1 MKAGILISGFCALA
15 YEVFWSRM
23 LSMVL
28 GSSMYS
34 FTLTVSTFLAGIA
47 LGSVIYARFLA
58 RVSRQTTVFIV
69 LEFAIG
75 VAAYLTPYTL
85 LLAPRGA
92 TTGLLALLRSA
103 ALMAGPAVLMGAAL
117 PCAVSICRRGK
128 ALAGSSVGD
137 VYAMNTVGSVVG
149 PLAAGFV
156 LIPVAGMQK
165 GLLLVA
171 GLNMLA
177 GVMVF
182 ASRRMS
188 RARRAACAAAL
199 VSLLAVTA
207 ILGPTT
213 LFRHLYD
220 RNEPGAD
227 VILYEEGAVAN
238 VVVYDFHR
246 AGYRDLFLNGSE
258 EASTR
263 LWHIQLFRML
273 GALPA
278 VVHGDPDDAVM
289 IAFGAG
295 MSAGACVDL
304 VSNLECV
311 ELNPDIHEVAEIF
324 ARENLNVLRNP
335 KLKLIVNDG
344 RNHLLLT
351 GKRYSL
357 IMSDATNPVS
367 FDAWTLYTRE
377 FYRLCKDRLEPGG
390 VFCQWIPTHLPG
402 EAVKTIL
409 KTFVS
414 VFPHAS
420 VWSVY
425 GSTQCLMLATPE
437 RLDIDY
443 AKLRDSLPPV
453 LEASGLAGCGVD
465 TPEKFLSFFL
475 VGEDGLRALLAGHEE
490 INTDDLPRT
499 QFLSGR
505 DQEGTY
511 SALELLRHQESIAPY
526 VSNVG
531 AEGERLRSRL
541 RAYASLSR
549 MLNLGFICAD
559 DFEFSKAAVLASEA
573 GLAGDENL
581 KNVLG
586 CDRKRREYFVER
598 IAGHPDDAS
607 AHRAMGFIHWKEGDH
622 EKAVREL
629 TRAIAIRSEFADA
642 HLLLA
647 LVYIDMRM
655 PDQAT
660 GKLLELKELNP
671 THGTLE
677 LLPKAFRAVHL
688 LRKLKYQPEDPRPNA
703 SLAEAYAEFGWLE
716 KAHGTVRLALERSP
730 DDIGM
735 LGRLAGIYE
744 TADLVEKALDAYRK
758 LSMQLPGNRDVAA
771 RIERL
776 ADAVRTDEGW
786 RRWVAAKHPARDDR
800 ARKRDDAGYQRAIKT
815 WNEYE
820 VEGRISEETLRRAAK
835 DMAAIVAAGT
845 EDPHVCEDAAVL
857 HEILGRYDDAASFWR
872 ECRKLSPAGRDA
884 RNDRAGNHIERLEL
898 LARLRD
904 APPPKHERA
913 GIHNQIGTLYWKNG
927 EVETA
932 IRSFEKALE
941 EDPSHA
947 IALANIGMCCIATGR
962 Y

>member
-1 MKAGILISGFCALA
+1 MTTPAESTSRSGRLLRAGVLALFFLSGVSGLVYEVAWERQLVVVFGNTMLATSTILSAFMAGLAAGSYVFGRYADREGTKLLRTYAILEAGIGGFALVFPLLLSLATPVYTGLYRLLGGNLLGVNLVRFAICLCLVSVPTFLMGGALPVLAKLCSRRSGSLGREVGVLYGLNTLGGFAGCLASGFVLLPAVGISRTTHIAIAINLAVAAVAWAMARRDREEAAPEGAAPPGTQAEHPPEEEYGPSTRSVVKAGILISGFCALA

-453 LEASGLAGCGVD
+453 LE
-465 TPEKFLSFFL
+465 
-475 VGEDGLRALLAGHEE
+475 
-490 INTDDLPRT
+490 
-499 QFLSGR
+499 
-505 DQEGTY
+505 
-511 SALELLRHQESIAPY
+511 
-526 VSNVG
+526 
-531 AEGERLRSRL
+531 
-541 RAYASLSR
+541 
-549 MLNLGFICAD
+549 
-559 DFEFSKAAVLASEA
+559 
-573 GLAGDENL
+573 
-581 KNVLG
+581 
-586 CDRKRREYFVER
+586 
-598 IAGHPDDAS
+598 
-607 AHRAMGFIHWKEGDH
+607 
-622 EKAVREL
+622 
-629 TRAIAIRSEFADA
+629 
-642 HLLLA
+642 
-647 LVYIDMRM
+647 
-655 PDQAT
+655 
-660 GKLLELKELNP
+660 
-671 THGTLE
+671 
-677 LLPKAFRAVHL
+677 
-688 LRKLKYQPEDPRPNA
+688 
-703 SLAEAYAEFGWLE
+703 
-716 KAHGTVRLALERSP
+716 
-730 DDIGM
+730 
-735 LGRLAGIYE
+735 
-744 TADLVEKALDAYRK
+744 
-758 LSMQLPGNRDVAA
+758 
-771 RIERL
+771 
-776 ADAVRTDEGW
+776 
-786 RRWVAAKHPARDDR
+786 
-800 ARKRDDAGYQRAIKT
+800 
-815 WNEYE
+815 
-820 VEGRISEETLRRAAK
+820 
-835 DMAAIVAAGT
+835 
-845 EDPHVCEDAAVL
+845 
-857 HEILGRYDDAASFWR
+857 
-872 ECRKLSPAGRDA
+872 
-884 RNDRAGNHIERLEL
+884 
-898 LARLRD
+898 
-904 APPPKHERA
+904 
-913 GIHNQIGTLYWKNG
+913 
-927 EVETA
+927 
-932 IRSFEKALE
+932 
-941 EDPSHA
+941 
-947 IALANIGMCCIATGR
+947 
-962 Y
+962 